1 MSFSDD
7 NDLEIP
13 TSGVADW
20 DSPLNGN
27 FNALARGFQFKGIA
41 GEQVNT
47 GNAVCVLGAF
57 VHPYDASSREG
68 PSPVGVSR
76 TAMTS
81 GSAGQFQID
90 GTIRSMDI
98 WSGHFTVGERVYVD
112 PASVGFLTNSYSAA
126 KYPVGWALAED
137 AVLIRPEGP
146 VREKITSTIS
156 FSLIVGSAH
165 AFELNVGETGMIHK
179 FNMVCDSVQNYKLQL
194 WTGSARVG
202 SEELYETVTT
212 SVDGA
217 ALDFDVATRNFLDR
231 STWSYWNTD
240 TASPGLIFGT
250 VTVQSINVVGSGDA
264 SLTFLVERMS

>member
-7 NDLEIP
+7 NNLEIP

-27 FNALARGFQFKGIA
+27 FNALARGFQFAGIA

-47 GNAVCVLGAF
+47 GNAVCMLGAF

-68 PSPVGVSR
+68 PQPIGVAR
-76 TAMTS
+76 TALGS
-81 GSAGQFQID
+81 GDAGQFQSQ
-90 GTIRSMDI
+90 GTIRSLSI
-98 WSGHFTVGERVYVD
+98 WSGHFTVGERVYAD
-112 PASVGFLTNSYSAA
+112 PASLGFLTNSYSAA
-126 KYPVGWALAED
+126 QYPVGWALAED
-137 AVLIRPEGP
+137 AILISPEP
-146 VREKITSTIS
+146 AIREKITWTLSLA
-156 FSLIVGSAH
+156 LIVGSAH
-165 AFELNVGETGMIHK
+165 AFELDLGERGVVHK
-179 FNMVCDSVQNYKLQL
+179 LNMVCDSIQNYKLQF

-231 STWSYWNTD
+231 STWTYWNTD

-250 VTVQSINVVGSGDA
+250 ITVQSLNAVGSGDA
-264 SLTFLVERMS
+264 SLTFLVERMA

>member
-7 NDLEIP
+7 NNLDIP

-27 FNALARGFQFKGIA
+27 FNALARGFQFAGVA

-47 GNAVCVLGAF
+47 GNAVCVIGAF

-68 PSPVGVSR
+68 PRPLGVSR

-81 GSAGQFQID
+81 GSAGQFQIN

-98 WSGHFTVGERVYVD
+98 WSGHFTVGKQVFAD
-112 PASVGFLTNSYSAA
+112 PASLGFLTSSYSAA

-137 AVLIRPEGP
+137 AIMVRPENFQP
-146 VREKITSTIS
+146 EKITSTIS
-156 FSLIVGSAH
+156 FALIVGSAH
-165 AFELNVGETGMIHK
+165 AFELHLGESGIVHKINV
-179 FNMVCDSVQNYKLQL
+179 VCDSIQNYKLQF

-212 SVDGA
+212 SIDGA
-217 ALDFDVATRNFLDR
+217 ALDYDVATRNFLDR
-231 STWSYWNTD
+231 STWSYWNSD
-240 TASPGLIFGT
+240 TSSPGLIFGT
-250 VTVQSINVVGSGDA
+250 ITVQSLNVVGSGDA
-264 SLTFLVERMS
+264 SLTFLVERMA